1 VGGRGGGV
9 RRVPHHALADV
20 TAPSGRYVGASRKRV
35 EDRALMTGGGRY
47 VDDIAVPGVL
57 HVHFV
62 RSPHGHARI
71 VRLDTGSAR
80 RVAGVVAVVSAGD
93 IKHLGQPAANA
104 FFPDMKIAPF
114 PLLADG
120 GALPRGAA
128 GAVRFGGAPTVAIV
142 AESLPEARDAADLVD
157 IEYEP
162 LAAVL
167 DAESAQAAAAP
178 IVHASLGTN
187 RAIAGAWRAGDA
199 AAA

>member
-1 VGGRGGGV
+1 
-9 RRVPHHALADV
+9 
-20 TAPSGRYVGASRKRV
+20 
-35 EDRALMTGGGRY
+35 MTGGGRY
-47 VDDIAVPGVL
+47 VDDITVPGLL

-71 VRLDTGSAR
+71 SRLDTVAAR
-80 RVAGVVAVVSAGD
+80 RAAGVVAVVTSAD
-93 IKHLGQPAANA
+93 IKQLGQPSVNA
-104 FFPDMKIAPF
+104 FFPDMKIAPY

-120 GALPRGAA
+120 
-128 GAVRFGGAPTVAIV
+128 AVRFVGEPIAAVV

-187 RAIAGAWRAGDA
+187 RAIAGA
-199 AAA
+199 

>member
-1 VGGRGGGV
+1 
-9 RRVPHHALADV
+9 V

-71 VRLDTGSAR
+71 VRLDMGAAR
-80 RVAGVVAVVSAGD
+80 RAAGVVAVVSAGD

-120 GALPRGAA
+120 
-128 GAVRFGGAPTVAIV
+128 AVRFVGEPIVAIV
-142 AESLPEARDAADLVD
+142 AESLPAARDAADLVD

-178 IVHASLGTN
+178 IVHESLGTN

-199 AAA
+199 AAAFAAAARVSPSASIRRASPP

>member
-1 VGGRGGGV
+1 
-9 RRVPHHALADV
+9 
-20 TAPSGRYVGASRKRV
+20 
-35 EDRALMTGGGRY
+35 Y

-71 VRLDTGSAR
+71 VRLDTDAAR
-80 RVAGVVAVVSAGD
+80 RAAGVMAVVSAGD

-104 FFPDMKIAPF
+104 FFPDMKVAPF

-120 GALPRGAA
+120 
-128 GAVRFGGAPTVAIV
+128 AVRFVGEPIVAIV

-178 IVHASLGTN
+178 IVHQSLGTN

-199 AAA
+199 AAAFAAARSEERRVGKEGECPGVTGARENKT